1 MSHRLTRGAGVL
13 LPIFSLPSPYGIG
26 TLGKEAR
33 KFADLLKAA
42 GQKYWQVLPVG
53 PTGYGDSPYQSF
65 SAFAGNPYLIDLGTL
80 IEEELLIESE
90 VNSRSFGERPEA
102 VDYGLLY
109 ENRFA
114 VLRLAF
120 SRFHPEGEVLRE
132 REEFRWKHREWLSDY
147 CLFMACK
154 NALKGAPWSEWPEAL
169 RLRRPEALREAS
181 ERLAE
186 EIQFQEFCQFCFFR
200 QWEKFR
206 IYLKE
211 KGISLIGDVPI
222 YAAMDSA
229 DVWAHPEQFLLDEA
243 KRPKAVAGVPPDA
256 FTELGQLWG
265 NPLYDWEWME
275 RDGFSWWRRRMRAS
289 AQLFD
294 VIRIDHFIGIARY
307 YAVPAG
313 AKDARSGSYF
323 PGPGKKLLDVLEEE
337 AGEAKIVAEDLGVF
351 LPEVKALLT
360 ISGYPNMKVLEF
372 GFDGGADNEHAP
384 HNYVP
389 NCVVYG
395 GTHDNETMKGYLEG
409 RQDWDLAYAYNYF
422 GVSGREALRK
432 AMVRAA
438 YASVADAAVLQ
449 MQDILGLGNEA
460 RMNFP
465 GHMGENWRWRLL
477 PEQASPEVFET
488 VRVYTGLY
496 GR

>member
-80 IEEELLIESE
+80 IEEGLLTEAE
-90 VNSRSFGERPEA
+90 VSSRNFGERPEA

-120 SRFHPEGEVLRE
+120 SRFRPEGEVLRE
-132 REEFRWKHREWLSDY
+132 REEFRRKHREWLSDY

-211 KGISLIGDVPI
+211 KEISLIGDVPI

-243 KRPKAVAGVPPDA
+243 RRPKAVAGVPPDA

-265 NPLYDWEWME
+265 NPLYDWEWMA

-289 AQLFD
+289 AQLFGG
-294 VIRIDHFIGIARY
+294 IRIDHFIGIARY

-422 GVSGREALRK
+422 GVSDREALRK

>member
-80 IEEELLIESE
+80 IEEGLLTEAE
-90 VNSRSFGERPEA
+90 VSSRNFGERPEA

-120 SRFHPEGEVLRE
+120 SRFRPEGEVLRE
-132 REEFRWKHREWLSDY
+132 REEFRRKHREWLSDY

-211 KGISLIGDVPI
+211 KEISLIGDVPI

-243 KRPKAVAGVPPDA
+243 RRPKAVAGVPPDA

-265 NPLYDWEWME
+265 NPLYDWEWMA

-422 GVSGREALRK
+422 GVSDREALRK